1 LAGHHALG
9 PLADG
14 NHSITAS
21 KVDTATGLDTIS
33 AGALN
38 STIDT
43 VASALPTF
51 FHRSVRLDRRP
62 YEAGEEQP
70 A

>member
-21 KVDTATGLDTIS
+21 KVDPAISIETTS

-43 VASALPTF
+43 M
-51 FHRSVRLDRRP
+51 D
-62 YEAGEEQP
+62 
-70 A
+70 